1 MHEPPAPL
9 ELVASVDRLEVVVPD
24 DGRRQAWATTV
35 TMGSLFI
42 GAAWVAT
49 LGLLLVLFV
58 SAGVTAWFV
67 ILFVATNVLFG
78 GASIVAFTA
87 FLQIL
92 AQGGRWVTSRTGWLD
107 VGRDR
112 VSWEAVVG
120 IDNDQGRVALHL
132 ADGSVLEVARDLPPD
147 ATFWLANML
156 RDQWDTHR
164 ARRRNDTALAELTG
178 LRHRPVSDGPRPTT
192 AWSGDRGSTT
202 ARSSLPA

>member
-24 DGRRQAWATTV
+24 DGRRQALATTV

-67 ILFVATNVLFG
+67 TLFVATNALFG
-78 GASIVAFTA
+78 GASIIAFMA

-92 AQGGRWVTSRTGWLD
+92 TRGGAGSPAAPAGWTWGGTGCR
-107 VGRDR
+107 GR
-112 VSWEAVVG
+112 
-120 IDNDQGRVALHL
+120 
-132 ADGSVLEVARDLPPD
+132 P
-147 ATFWLANML
+147 
-156 RDQWDTHR
+156 
-164 ARRRNDTALAELTG
+164 
-178 LRHRPVSDGPRPTT
+178 
-192 AWSGDRGSTT
+192 
-202 ARSSLPA
+202 